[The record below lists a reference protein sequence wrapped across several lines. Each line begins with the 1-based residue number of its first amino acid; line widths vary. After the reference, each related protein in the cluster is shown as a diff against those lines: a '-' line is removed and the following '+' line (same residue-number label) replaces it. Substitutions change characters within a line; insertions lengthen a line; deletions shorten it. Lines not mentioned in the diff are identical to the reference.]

1 MYSLDF
7 RTHVLRIGKEEGLS
21 IRKLAT
27 RFGIGSRTIVRWK
40 NRISPKT
47 RRNKPATK
55 IDMAALKKDVEDSP
69 DAYLYERAK
78 RLGVS
83 SSGIYSA
90 LKRLGVTY
98 KKNAQSSQVLSRKAI
113 YLLPKN

>member
-7 RTHVLRIGKEEGLS
+7 RNHVLKIGKEEGLS

-40 NRISPKT
+40 KRLSPKT

-55 IDMAALKKDVEDSP
+55 IDMLALKKDVEDFP